1 MEKDEIHQTRNR
13 GGTYKGTGRD
23 PGELFPGR
31 HFRHQS
37 DDEFLTIL
45 DRREI
50 RPRLIRLAQR
60 LR

>member
-1 MEKDEIHQTRNR
+1 MGEDEIDQRGNR
-13 GGTYKGTGRD
+13 GAARKRTRCN

>member
-1 MEKDEIHQTRNR
+1 MDEDEIDQRGNR
-13 GGTYKGTGRD
+13 GAAHKGTGCD
-23 PGELFPGR
+23 PGEFFPGR